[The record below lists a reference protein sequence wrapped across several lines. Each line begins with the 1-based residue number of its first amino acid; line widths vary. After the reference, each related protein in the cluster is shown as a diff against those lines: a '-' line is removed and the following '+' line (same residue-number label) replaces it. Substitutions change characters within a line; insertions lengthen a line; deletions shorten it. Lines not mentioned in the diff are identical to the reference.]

1 MKQMDE
7 QLKKYVEEMYDTFHE
22 IPEKGMEEYK
32 TSALVAEKLREFGYE
47 VTDHVGGKTGV
58 IGVWD
63 TGKEGPVLGLRAD
76 MDALEYVIDGK
87 KEMRH
92 TCGHDAHT
100 SMLLTAAKAI
110 KEQDLVKKGKL
121 VLIFQP
127 AEEKFNGALSMIDSG
142 LLNGIT
148 NLIGMHVRPVDDT
161 CSGKATPD
169 MWHSATMMMQCR
181 IKGVNAHGARPHLG
195 VNAVD
200 VAAAVVNAINAI
212 KEKPDVPHSIKVT
225 NISVGGDTYNAIP
238 DNAFMAIDI
247 RSQNNEVMESMVKK
261 TDRIFE
267 NITKAY
273 GAEYEL
279 ISRGGV
285 PAAEYDADMI
295 KFAEQSIKNVLGED
309 ASIGTLYNPGGED
322 FHYMTQRL
330 KCKSTYIGLGADA
343 APGLH
348 HKDMHL
354 NKGALIYG
362 VEIWLDVVK
371 RMLG

>member
-1 MKQMDE
+1 M
-7 QLKKYVEEMYDTFHE
+7 
-22 IPEKGMEEYK
+22 
-32 TSALVAEKLREFGYE
+32 
-47 VTDHVGGKTGV
+47 
-58 IGVWD
+58 
-63 TGKEGPVLGLRAD
+63 
-76 MDALEYVIDGK
+76 
-87 KEMRH
+87 
-92 TCGHDAHT
+92 
-100 SMLLTAAKAI
+100 
-110 KEQDLVKKGKL
+110 
-121 VLIFQP
+121 
-127 AEEKFNGALSMIDSG
+127 
-142 LLNGIT
+142 
-148 NLIGMHVRPVDDT
+148 
-161 CSGKATPD
+161 
-169 MWHSATMMMQCR
+169 
-181 IKGVNAHGARPHLG
+181 
-195 VNAVD
+195 
-200 VAAAVVNAINAI
+200 
-212 KEKPDVPHSIKVT
+212 PHSIKVT

-295 KFAEQSIKNVLGED
+295 KFAEQSIINVLGEG